1 METRHTKLNSK
12 ARDCVGDGSHSQLR
26 AHDGVPVW
34 QGRRL
39 VEATPRRVP
48 ELVDADRDLI
58 TPALPSSTPLHSQ
71 HGPVLGSLLPA
82 GQSQQ
87 GLLAGPDPPS
97 RTNCE
102 NAALGQRPP
111 VLFDISG
118 MRLNPSVQSAV
129 ARLCLVSS
137 GQCGTM
143 VGPPAT
149 CMVAASIRVG
159 KRSTC
164 STRAS
169 VRPGGMPGTCC
180 KVGQQPAV
188 SSQSQ
193 TTPPLQRQ
201 AG

>member
-87 GLLAGPDPPS
+87 AEP
-97 RTNCE
+97 RTNCK

-111 VLFDISG
+111 VLFDNSG

-137 GQCGTM
+137 GQCGMM

-149 CMVAASIRVG
+149 CMVAASIRALRCYF
-159 KRSTC
+159 KI
-164 STRAS
+164 
-169 VRPGGMPGTCC
+169 
-180 KVGQQPAV
+180 
-188 SSQSQ
+188 QS
-193 TTPPLQRQ
+193 
-201 AG
+201 